1 MRWIDGLSKALASIR
16 VLRPA
21 SGPSA
26 PDWPAL

>member
-26 PDWPAL
+26 PD